1 MGVIGQLWESAPRSE
16 KRRNPKAPAA
26 SDAEPT
32 GVGGCLSNGGD
43 RGGAERRSLAFRPR
57 CQRLPS
63 GYWVFMKLER
73 EMKRERDELDS
84 LAAEAGQS
92 AFLVGMTALMLVMAL
107 VLGFAV

>member
-1 MGVIGQLWESAPRSE
+1 M
-16 KRRNPKAPAA
+16 PKARSSCSTVKLTHSRLGRSGEVWPFDLDANA
-26 SDAEPT
+26 S
-32 GVGGCLSNGGD
+32 
-43 RGGAERRSLAFRPR
+43 
-57 CQRLPS
+57 LPGI
-63 GYWVFMKLER
+63 GYAMKRER